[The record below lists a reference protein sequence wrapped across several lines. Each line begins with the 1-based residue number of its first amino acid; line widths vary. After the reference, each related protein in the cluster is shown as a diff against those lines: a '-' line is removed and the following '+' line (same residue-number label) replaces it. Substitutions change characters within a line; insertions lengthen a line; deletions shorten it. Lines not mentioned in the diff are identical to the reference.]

1 MRMKLHAHGPPL
13 LSAVSHTDTATTGMA
28 KTQQHD
34 LMTHSGIETPL
45 PVGAMAVRLARVQA
59 FAQPGVDVAAHEP
72 PPFAALH
79 ADTATPGNSIIV
91 LAPQID
97 TND

>member
-1 MRMKLHAHGPPL
+1 MRMELHAHGPPL

-45 PVGAMAVRLARVQA
+45 PVGAMAARLARVQA
-59 FAQPGVDVAAHEP
+59 FVEPGVDVDGRSPHMSHRPLQPCMPILPLPA
-72 PPFAALH
+72 
-79 ADTATPGNSIIV
+79 TA
-91 LAPQID
+91 
-97 TND
+97 